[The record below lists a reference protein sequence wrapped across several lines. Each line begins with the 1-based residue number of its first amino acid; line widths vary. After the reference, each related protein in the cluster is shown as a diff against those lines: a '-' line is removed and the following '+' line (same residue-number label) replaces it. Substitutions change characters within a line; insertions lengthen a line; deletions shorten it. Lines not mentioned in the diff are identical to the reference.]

1 MKNFIKEDFIK
12 EDKLINLVFNN
23 KIIIFLFILGIFLMT
38 FGGFFLKKENNSV
51 GGQKSVIENVVTEDY
66 QKNIEKKLEEVLSR
80 VEGVGKVKVMITFG
94 SEEEVEPAFNT
105 VEGETV
111 TEEKDNEGG
120 MRTVTEREVNKQVVL
135 VNKENKSEAL
145 IVKKVIPEI
154 KGVLI
159 VAEGGESSEIVD
171 RLTKAAST
179 LLNIPVYKINILPYV
194 KN

>member
-1 MKNFIKEDFIK
+1 MKNFIK

-23 KIIIFLFILGIFLMT
+23 KIIIFLFILGIFLMM